1 MAVLATPT
9 PATVLAI
16 TGCLIA
22 GVPVVPVPAD
32 VGAAERRHILT
43 DSGAQAWL
51 GEKPEETDDLP
62 HIPVRLH
69 ARSWHR
75 YAEPPPDATALIIY
89 TSGTTGPPKG
99 VVVSRRAIAAD
110 IDLLAEAWQWTP
122 DDTLVHGL
130 PLYHVHGLVLGLL
143 GSLRI
148 GNRFVHTGKPA
159 PEAYAAA
166 GGSMYFGVPTVWS
179 RVVDDGDAARALASA
194 RLLVSGSAPLPVPVF
209 DGLARLTG
217 HQPVER
223 YGSTESL
230 ITLSTR
236 ADGERRPGSVGLP
249 LTGVQTRLVDEDG
262 ATVPH
267 DGESIGRLQIQSP
280 TMFDGYLNRPEA
292 TADAFDAD
300 GWYRTGDVAVIDGAG
315 MHRIV
320 GRESVDLIKTGGF
333 RVGAGEIETTLLGH
347 PGVAEVAVI
356 GAPDDDLGQRIVAFV
371 VGDAEPQALIDF
383 VAQQLSA
390 HKRPREV
397 RLVESLP
404 RNAMGKVLK
413 KELTDG
419 SDVRRNLHR
428 RPRRRTLGAWW
439 SKVLGWPWDIDD
451 DGDVVLHAPPGAG
464 PNGCSSPCPTTKS
477 SRTASIS
484 TSVPTTSKR
493 RWIASSG
500 LEPGMST
507 SVRASRAGWCWPTRR
522 ATSSAFSP
530 PTTDPAAANCVF
542 ARRHAAIACIAHARA
557 RDPVLVESCDCADW
571 DTIAAS
577 GRVTDLITDLR
588 PLAVA
593 AAALV
598 AAGCAA
604 PVQIEPVSTTAPT
617 SRSGP
622 ALYRSGGHRL
632 QRRMD
637 PRWPDAE
644 PVRCLESCVGST
656 RSVVAQRH
664 SGRGPR
670 GGSGGRRPE
679 DHVGVAVKGI
689 PAAPVR

>member
-1 MAVLATPT
+1 VLLASLNPATVAAGVDIGDAVRIGGAVLSRSDLVGAGTSVAERVAAADRVAVLATPT
-9 PATVLAI
+9 AATVLAI

-51 GEKPEETDDLP
+51 GDKPDETDDLP

-75 YAEPPPDATALIIY
+75 YAEPAPDATALIIY

-122 DDTLVHGL
+122 EDTLVHGL

-148 GNRFVHTGKPA
+148 GNRFVHTGKPT

-166 GGSMYFGVPTVWS
+166 GGSMYFGVPTVWT
-179 RVVDDGDAARALASA
+179 RIVDDSDAAKALGSA

-209 DGLARLTG
+209 DGLTRLTG

-230 ITLSTR
+230 ITVSTR
-236 ADGERRPGSVGLP
+236 ADAERRPGSVGQP
-249 LTGVQTRLVDEDG
+249 LTGVQTRLVDEDDT
-262 ATVPH
+262 TVPH
-267 DGESIGRLQIQSP
+267 DGETVGRLEVQSP

-292 TADAFDAD
+292 TADALGAD

-333 RVGAGEIETTLLGH
+333 RVGAGEIETALLGH

-397 RLVESLP
+397 RLVDSLP

-413 KELTDG
+413 KEL
-419 SDVRRNLHR
+419 
-428 RPRRRTLGAWW
+428 
-439 SKVLGWPWDIDD
+439 
-451 DGDVVLHAPPGAG
+451 
-464 PNGCSSPCPTTKS
+464 
-477 SRTASIS
+477 
-484 TSVPTTSKR
+484 
-493 RWIASSG
+493 
-500 LEPGMST
+500 
-507 SVRASRAGWCWPTRR
+507 
-522 ATSSAFSP
+522 
-530 PTTDPAAANCVF
+530 
-542 ARRHAAIACIAHARA
+542 
-557 RDPVLVESCDCADW
+557 
-571 DTIAAS
+571 
-577 GRVTDLITDLR
+577 
-588 PLAVA
+588 
-593 AAALV
+593 
-598 AAGCAA
+598 
-604 PVQIEPVSTTAPT
+604 
-617 SRSGP
+617 
-622 ALYRSGGHRL
+622 
-632 QRRMD
+632 
-637 PRWPDAE
+637 AE
-644 PVRCLESCVGST
+644 WL
-656 RSVVAQRH
+656 
-664 SGRGPR
+664 
-670 GGSGGRRPE
+670 
-679 DHVGVAVKGI
+679 
-689 PAAPVR
+689 